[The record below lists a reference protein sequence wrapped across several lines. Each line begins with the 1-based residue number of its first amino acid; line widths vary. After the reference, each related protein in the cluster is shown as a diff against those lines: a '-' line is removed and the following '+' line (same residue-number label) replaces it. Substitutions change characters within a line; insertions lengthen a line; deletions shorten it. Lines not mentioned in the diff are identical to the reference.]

1 MLLKESPDE
10 TRYSVVFFGG
20 EPLSNRPLIEHMVDY
35 CERRFAEAGKQVEF
49 IMTTNAT
56 LLTEE
61 IVDWLNA
68 HRFGLSVSIDGPKTV
83 HDRNRI
89 TVGGQGTYDVVRRKA
104 SMLLSRYSSRPV
116 GARVTLTRGITDVE
130 TIWDHLF
137 NELGF
142 AEVGFAPVTSG
153 DLADFNLTGDELLQA
168 LANMMAMGRRYLES
182 VLEHRNIGFSNL

>member
-1 MLLKESPDE
+1 
-10 TRYSVVFFGG
+10 
-20 EPLSNRPLIEHMVDY
+20 EPLSNRPLIEHMVAY

-68 HRFGLSVSIDGPKTV
+68 HRFGLSISIDGPKTV

-104 SMLLSRYSSRPV
+104 DM
-116 GARVTLTRGITDVE
+116 
-130 TIWDHLF
+130 
-137 NELGF
+137 
-142 AEVGFAPVTSG
+142 
-153 DLADFNLTGDELLQA
+153 
-168 LANMMAMGRRYLES
+168 
-182 VLEHRNIGFSNL
+182 